1 MKSTTVKK
9 DLIPYRAG
17 VAIVAPLDVNKR
29 PDFTKAV
36 RTEPDFLTST
46 QTTVS
51 SNTETLA
58 NGNGQDKEYPLD
70 ETYTVSI
77 VSNTF
82 SSTFHN
88 TLANRI
94 ETLPDT
100 VLVPDEFEYNL
111 PLTVDTDN
119 GGVLGIEFGAGADH
133 EIEPGKDENG
143 DYNFIIQ
150 DSYGNNLVRLFKE
163 ESKTPTLENGTY
175 YYDVDTKTLMFSN
188 DYLGA
193 LIRVTYW
200 HNDTKAIR
208 YDSNP
213 ILSRPEFYIE
223 MYGLYQ
229 SASDGATY
237 KVVTI
242 LQRAYVSGDLPDPT
256 SQKSKSAPLT
266 YTVSSAPVPIGTSV
280 YTQILTPYTAG
291 DIISDTGVG
300 NACNGIDDIIASKP

>member
-1 MKSTTVKK
+1 MKTTTVKK

-17 VAIVAPLDVNKR
+17 VVIVAPLDANKR

-36 RTEPDFLTST
+36 RTEPDFLTSS

-58 NGNGQDKEYPLD
+58 NGNGQDKDYPLD
-70 ETYTVSI
+70 ETYSVAIT
-77 VSNTF
+77 SNTY

-88 TLANRI
+88 TLANRL
-94 ETLPDT
+94 ETLPT
-100 VLVPDEFEYNL
+100 TTLVPDEFEFTL
-111 PLTVDTDN
+111 PLTVDSGD
-119 GGVLGIEFGAGADH
+119 VPGITFGTSGDH
-133 EIEPGKDENG
+133 TPEPGQDADGN
-143 DYNFIIQ
+143 YNFLVQ
-150 DSYGNNLVRLFKE
+150 DSYGNTLVRLFK
-163 ESKTPTLENGTY
+163 SGSTTPTLEKGTY
-175 YYDVDTKTLMFSN
+175 YYDTDTKTIMFSN

-193 LIRVTYW
+193 RIRVTYW
-200 HNDTKAIR
+200 YNDTKAIR

-213 ILSRPEFYIE
+213 ILSRPEFYVE

-229 SASDGATY
+229 SASDAVTY

-266 YTVSSAPVPIGTSV
+266 YNLSSAPVPVGTSV
-280 YTQILTPYTAG
+280 YSQILTP
-291 DIISDTGVG
+291 ISESDTDDGDG
-300 NACNGIDDIIASKP
+300 SKNACNGVDDIPTASSP

>member
-17 VAIVAPLDVNKR
+17 LVIVAPLDANKR

-46 QTTVS
+46 QTSVS
-51 SNTETLA
+51 STTESLA
-58 NGNGQDKEYPLD
+58 NGNGQDKAYPLD
-70 ETYTVSI
+70 ETYTITISA
-77 VSNTF
+77 NTY

-94 ETLPDT
+94 ETLPNNSI
-100 VLVPDEFEYNL
+100 VPDEFEYSL
-111 PLTVDTDN
+111 PISVDSES
-119 GGVLGIEFGAGADH
+119 GGVLGIEFGEGADH
-133 EIEPGKDENG
+133 EIEPAKDSNG
-143 DYNFIIQ
+143 NYNFLVQ
-150 DSYGNNLVRLFKE
+150 DSYGNTLVRLYKE
-163 ESKTPTLENGTY
+163 GSTTPTLENGTY
-175 YYDVDTKTLMFSN
+175 YYDVDTKTMMFSN

-200 HNDTKAIR
+200 RNDTKSIR

-229 SASDGATY
+229 SASDGVTY

-266 YTVSSAPVPIGTSV
+266 YTISSAPVPIGTSV
-280 YTQILTPYTAG
+280 YTQIITPYIAG
-291 DIISDTGVG
+291 DTSVDTGSG
-300 NACNGIDDIIASKP
+300 TACNGIDDILTSKP